1 MVDFLLSMNLYG
13 PIQITVIINQHYET
27 TFCTGL
33 CEKITPNSSKL
44 TRSCFCA
51 VITVCVVL
59 SQQPSLSP
67 APATAETYRYEYD
80 CTEYSSYNDA
90 GGRAGIKATVPVLFI
105 ICATKCH
112 ANNLAGW
119 IRMAENIC
127 SELFGIP
134 LNNVLKVQSQGVLMV

>member
-1 MVDFLLSMNLYG
+1 MVDSLLSMNLYG
-13 PIQITVIINQHYET
+13 LIQITVNINQHYET
-27 TFCTGL
+27 TFCTGF

-67 APATAETYRYEYD
+67 APATAETYRYEYE
-80 CTEYSSYNDA
+80 CTEYSSYNDTCRCTA
-90 GGRAGIKATVPVLFI
+90 IQATIPVLFI
-105 ICATKCH
+105 ICETKRH

-119 IRMAENIC
+119 LKMSALYSMNSY
-127 SELFGIP
+127 SEVLGI
-134 LNNVLKVQSQGVLMV
+134 L